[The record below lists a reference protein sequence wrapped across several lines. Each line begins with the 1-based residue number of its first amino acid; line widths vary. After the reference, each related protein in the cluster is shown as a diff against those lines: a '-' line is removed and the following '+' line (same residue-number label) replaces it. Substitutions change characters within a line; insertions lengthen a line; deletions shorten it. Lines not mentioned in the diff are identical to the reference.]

1 MLKFISNTVGSTT
14 DTITDI
20 LKLVD
25 INLDEAIQESIDSAM
40 TSIGKLPSTH
50 EERMEHLQGITLRR
64 SRA

>member
-40 TSIGKLPSTH
+40 ASIGKLPSTH
-50 EERMEHLQGITLRR
+50 EERMAHLQGITARR
-64 SRA
+64 SKA